1 MSFERATDGAPAWL
15 APSSPVG
22 EDDGRPVNAIDRE
35 RIYRELLDA
44 FSPAIGRLA
53 RSYERDAGRAED
65 LAQDI
70 WLAVWQAL
78 PRFRGES
85 STRTFVYRVAHNRA
99 VSHVIRWRRRRT
111 DDIDAAAHVAD
122 ASRSPEDAASARQ
135 RHDRLRRAV
144 LQLPLSQRQVI
155 VLVLEG
161 LTPRETADVLGVAE
175 NAVAIRLTRARKA
188 LRRLLDADDGGGV

>member
-1 MSFERATDGAPAWL
+1 MSFERATEDVPAWL
-15 APSSPVG
+15 ARLGPVG
-22 EDDGRPVNAIDRE
+22 EDDGRAVNTLDRD
-35 RIYRELLDA
+35 RAYRELLDA
-44 FSPAIGRLA
+44 FAPAIGRLA

-70 WLAVWQAL
+70 WLAIWQAL

-122 ASRSPEDAASARQ
+122 ASRSPEDAASERQ
-135 RHDRLRRAV
+135 RHERLRDAV
-144 LQLPLSQRQVI
+144 LLLPLSQRQVI
-155 VLVLEG
+155 LLVLEG
-161 LTPRETADVLGVAE
+161 LTPGETADVLGLAE
-175 NAVAIRLTRARKA
+175 NAVAIRLTRARKT
-188 LRRLLDADDGGGV
+188 LRRLLDAKPGGGA